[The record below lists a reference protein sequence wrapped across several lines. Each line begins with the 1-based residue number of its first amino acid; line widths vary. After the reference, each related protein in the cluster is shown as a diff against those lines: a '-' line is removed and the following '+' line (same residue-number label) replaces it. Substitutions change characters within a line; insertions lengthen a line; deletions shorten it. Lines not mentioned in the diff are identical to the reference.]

1 MRVQKL
7 KLMGKYTQGVPA
19 EQQYLLLH
27 PSDDTI
33 FKIQMAPLMRY
44 HKEVWAAGDPKYATE
59 DNLLVTELRRAFE
72 LAKEK
77 AFESSNECAGP
88 IGMAMAAA
96 DMVG

>member
-1 MRVQKL
+1 MPQ
-7 KLMGKYTQGVPA
+7 
-19 EQQYLLLH
+19 
-27 PSDDTI
+27 
-33 FKIQMAPLMRY
+33 
-44 HKEVWAAGDPKYATE
+44 GDPKYATK